1 MTQKKI
7 QVFINGKKKKR
18 FENNNSLSFLLKNFL
33 EIDKNGIAIEINL
46 IVIPKSQ
53 YKNTIIK
60 NNDKIEIVQFIGGGY
75 EMNKYQI

>member
-7 QVFINGKKKKR
+7 QVFINGKKKE
-18 FENNNSLSFLLKNFL
+18 FCDNNNIISLLNFL
-33 EIDKNGIAIEINL
+33 EIDENGVAIEINL

-60 NNDKIEIVQFIGGGY
+60 NNDKIEIVQFIGGG
-75 EMNKYQI
+75 

>member
-7 QVFINGKKKKR
+7 QVFINGKKKE
-18 FENNNSLSFLLKNFL
+18 FCDNNNIISLLNFL
-33 EIDKNGIAIEINL
+33 EIDENGIAIEINL

-60 NNDKIEIVQFIGGGY
+60 NNDKIEIVQFIGGG
-75 EMNKYQI
+75 

>member
-7 QVFINGKKKKR
+7 QVFINGKKKE
-18 FENNNSLSFLLKNFL
+18 FCNNNNLISLLNFL
-33 EIDKNGIAIEINL
+33 EIDENGIAIEINL

-60 NNDKIEIVQFIGGGY
+60 NNDKIEIVQFIGGG
-75 EMNKYQI
+75 